1 MPSTSKT
8 NLRDIFSITNTTK
21 LKKINKT
28 KAGCVQLDGILDL
41 AKLQKQNL
49 KRLRL
54 RSFGGGGIVQR
65 TFGFRGKV
73 QKTHFHHHENL
84 SKRFWILKN
93 KAGQLSQ
100 GQVLSRQMSLA
111 QSSIIAVDLTKL
123 LFNHL
128 VSDQ

>member
-1 MPSTSKT
+1 MTSTSET
-8 NLRDIFSITNTTK
+8 NLRNIFSITNTTN

-28 KAGCVQLDGILDL
+28 KVGCVQLHGI
-41 AKLQKQNL
+41 QKQNL